1 MKTNEGSAFGRLR
14 LFSSDPVRDRFYILN
29 FSLCL
34 GFAVLLLFLLGPG
47 AAAVKRNFEGISPWT
62 IADRDITAGKDVVYV
77 DKEATRLRIDAE
89 ERLVLPVFQLD
100 TGITTRSLN
109 QFKDFAANFRELIA
123 QDIALDTA
131 ILMLQSKF
139 PGSLSRD
146 TLSLLGKSSL
156 KSQILVYSEDI
167 LGTILSE
174 GVFSLPTEGLARYNQ
189 DYFELGRLVNDKAE
203 YEQRLRSS
211 MVTEKDLGGA
221 IDSEI
226 EKKHLARPLST
237 IVYGLVSAFAMENV
251 FFDETMSLA
260 RLKKVSGRIEP
271 VTRTVGKDELLLR
284 KGEMVTDES
293 YARIQTIRSA
303 LSRADIGLS
312 LRGLG
317 ILLAATSLGFFLLR
331 KKEHEHEQEIISESG
346 ILMGIYGSLAFFL
359 IVLLISRASAG
370 QFHLDGTYFI
380 PIALF
385 SGIAAAL
392 AGGGFGFSFSVVL
405 GMLAAS
411 ASNLNP
417 YYLVFVILGGI
428 YSSFMISTART
439 RLHLVRAAVFQAG
452 IQFLFGIVLLVQNG
466 LRIGDMLTLSC
477 YFALNGFISCAL
489 ILAILPVLEQ
499 SFNLPTRFR
508 LLELS
513 DVNADPLKELLTQAP
528 GTYSHSMN
536 VAHLAEAAAQDI
548 GANAL
553 LARVGAYY
561 HDIGKMEQPE
571 YFVENQ
577 RGTNKHDD
585 INPRLSATVIRSH
598 VKLGIE
604 KARELKLPKAVVDI
618 VAQHHGNSV
627 IAWFY
632 DKAKQTDAA
641 IRKEDFSYPGDPPA
655 NKEAGIVMLADAV
668 EASTRT
674 LKKPSVPRLD
684 AHIRQIILDKVQDG
698 QLDDC
703 SLTLKDLEIIRHA
716 FVRIMAGQFH
726 SRIEYPKQK
735 EQGQ

>member
-1 MKTNEGSAFGRLR
+1 MNESAARGSHW
-14 LFSSDPVRDRFYILN
+14 LFSTDPARDRLYRLH
-29 FSLCL
+29 FSTALSV
-34 GFAVLLLFLLGPG
+34 AVILLFLLGPG
-47 AAAVKRNFEGISPWT
+47 SAAVKRNFEGIKPGL
-62 IADRDITAGKDVVYV
+62 IADRDIKAGKDVVYV
-77 DKEATRLRIDAE
+77 DTEATRLRIDAE

-100 TGITTRSLN
+100 AGIAPRALS
-109 QFKDFAANFRELIA
+109 QFKDFSASFRDLIA

-139 PGSLSRD
+139 PGSLSRG

-156 KSQILVYSEDI
+156 KSQALVYSENI
-167 LGTILSE
+167 LGSILAE
-174 GVFSLPTEGLARYNQ
+174 GVFSLPTEGLARFNQ
-189 DYFELGRLVNDKAE
+189 DYFELGRVVNDKTE
-203 YEQRLRSS
+203 YEQRPRSS
-211 MVTEKDLGGA
+211 MKTEKDVGDA
-221 IDSEI
+221 INAEI

-237 IVYGLVSAFAMENV
+237 IVYGLVSAFVSENA
-251 FFDETMSLA
+251 FFDETISLS
-260 RLKKVSGRIEP
+260 RLKKVSGKVEP
-271 VTRTVGKDELLLR
+271 VTRTVGKNELLLR
-284 KGEMVTDES
+284 KGEMISDES
-293 YARIQTIRSA
+293 YARILAIRSA
-303 LSRADIGLS
+303 VSRADIGLS

-317 ILLAATSLGFFLLR
+317 ILLASVSLGFFLIR
-331 KKEHEHEQEIISESG
+331 KKEGGGEEVNAG
-346 ILMGIYGSLAFFL
+346 GMLMGIYSSLAFFL
-359 IVLLISRASAG
+359 LVLLVNRTGAG
-370 QFHLDGTYFI
+370 QFYLDGTYLI

-392 AGGGFGFSFSVVL
+392 AGSGFGFSFSVVL

-417 YYLVFVILGGI
+417 YYLVFVILSGI
-428 YSSFMISTART
+428 LSSVMISTAKT
-439 RLHLVRAAVFQAG
+439 RLNLVRAAVFQAG
-452 IQFLFGIVLLVQNG
+452 IQFLLGIVLLVQNG
-466 LRIGDMLTLSC
+466 LRFGELFTFSG

-513 DVNADPLKELLTQAP
+513 DVNAPALKELLTQAP
-528 GTYSHSMN
+528 GTYSHSMS
-536 VAHLAEAAAQDI
+536 VAHLAEAAAEDI

-561 HDIGKMEQPE
+561 HDIGKVEQPE

-577 RGTNKHDD
+577 RGINKHDE
-585 INPRLSATVIRSH
+585 INPRLSVTVIRSH
-598 VKLGIE
+598 VKLGVE

-618 VAQHHGNSV
+618 IAQHHGNSV

-632 DKAKQTDAA
+632 DKAKQTDEAT
-641 IRKEDFSYPGDPPA
+641 RKEDFSYPGAPPA
-655 NKEAGIVMLADAV
+655 NKEAGIVMLADAA

-684 AHIRQIILDKVQDG
+684 AQVRQLILDKVQEG

-703 SLTLKDLEIIRHA
+703 SLTIRDLEVIRHS

-726 SRIEYPKQK
+726 SRIEYPRQK
-735 EQGQ
+735 EQADE

>member
-1 MKTNEGSAFGRLR
+1 MKMNEFPASGRR
-14 LFSSDPVRDRFYILN
+14 RIFSSDPVRDRFYSLN
-29 FSLCL
+29 FGISL
-34 GFAVLLLFLLGPG
+34 GAAIIMLFLLGPG
-47 AAAVKRNFEGISPWT
+47 SAAVKRNFAGISPGI
-62 IADRDITAGKDVVYV
+62 IAERDITAGKDVVYV

-100 TGITTRSLN
+100 TGITTRILN
-109 QFKDFAANFRELIA
+109 QFKDFSASFRELMA

-156 KSQILVYSEDI
+156 KSQALVYSEDI
-167 LGTILSE
+167 LQSTLSE
-174 GVFSLPTEGLARYNQ
+174 GIFSLPTEGLARFNQ
-189 DYFELGRLVNDKAE
+189 DYFELGRLVNDKVE

-211 MVTEKDLGGA
+211 MKTAKDIGEA
-221 IDSEI
+221 INAEI
-226 EKKHLARPLST
+226 ERKHLARPLSI
-237 IVYGLVSAFAMENV
+237 IVYGLVSAFASENA
-251 FFDETMSLA
+251 FFDESISLS
-260 RLKKVSGRIEP
+260 RLKKVSKKIEP
-271 VTRTVGKDELLLR
+271 VTRTVGKNELLLR
-284 KGEMVTDES
+284 KGEMVKDES
-293 YARIQTIRSA
+293 YARIQAIRSA
-303 LSRADIGLS
+303 VSRADIGLS

-317 ILLAATSLGFFLLR
+317 ILLASASLGLFLLR
-331 KKEHEHEQEIISESG
+331 KKEGEGEAISTSG
-346 ILMGIYGSLAFFL
+346 MLMGIYSSLVFFF
-359 IVLLISRASAG
+359 IVLLVSRASAG
-370 QFHLDGTYFI
+370 QFYLDGTYFI
-380 PIALF
+380 PVALF
-385 SGIAAAL
+385 TGIAAAL
-392 AGGGFGFSFSVVL
+392 AGSGFGFSFSVVL

-417 YYLVFVILGGI
+417 YYLVFVMLSGIL
-428 YSSFMISTART
+428 SSAMISTAKT
-439 RLHLVRAAVFQAG
+439 RINLVRDAVFQAG

-466 LRIGDMLTLSC
+466 LRFGELFTLSG

-513 DVNADPLKELLTQAP
+513 DVNAAPLKELLTQAP
-528 GTYSHSMN
+528 GTYSHSMS
-536 VAHLAEAAAQDI
+536 VAHLAEAAAEDI
-548 GANAL
+548 GANPL

-577 RGTNKHDD
+577 RGINKHDD
-585 INPRLSATVIRSH
+585 INPRLSVTVIRSH
-598 VKLGIE
+598 VKLGVE

-618 VAQHHGNSV
+618 IAQHHGNSV

-632 DKAKQTDAA
+632 DKAKQSDDA
-641 IRKEDFSYPGDPPA
+641 IRKEDFSYPGFPPA

-674 LKKPSVPRLD
+674 LKKPSIPRLD
-684 AHIRQIILDKVQDG
+684 AHVRQLILDKVQEG

-703 SLTLKDLEIIRHA
+703 SLTLRDLEVIRHS